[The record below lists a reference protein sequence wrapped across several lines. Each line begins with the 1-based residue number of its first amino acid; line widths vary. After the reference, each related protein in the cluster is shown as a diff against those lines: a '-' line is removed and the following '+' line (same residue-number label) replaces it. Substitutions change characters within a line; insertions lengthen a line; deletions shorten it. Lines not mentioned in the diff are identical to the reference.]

1 MKNGVN
7 IKEMF
12 DKISAK
18 YDKLNEIMTL
28 GLNSCIKI
36 KAIKNIPLKSDVKV
50 LDVCCGTGDIAIYIA
65 KNIALKG
72 EVTGVDFSVKM
83 LEIAKIKS
91 KNIKNIKFIEADALN
106 LPFAENEFDA
116 CFISFGLR
124 NLEDLKKGLEEMKR
138 VVKPGGFVVNLDTG
152 KPKGIFKFFH
162 EIYFHRAVP
171 LMGKI
176 FGGNYEPYKY
186 LTTSA
191 KEFPSSDELVE
202 IFRQIGL
209 KNVSKR
215 EFLLG
220 AIAQQFGQV

>member
-18 YDKLNEIMTL
+18 YDKLNEIMTF
-28 GLNSCIKI
+28 GLNSSVKI

-50 LDVCCGTGDIAIYIA
+50 LDVCCGTGDIAIHIA
-65 KNIALKG
+65 KNIAVKG
-72 EVTGVDFSVKM
+72 EVTGVDFSSKM
-83 LEIAKIKS
+83 LEIAKNKAQNL
-91 KNIKNIKFIEADALN
+91 KNITFFEADALN

-124 NLEDLKKGLEEMKR
+124 NLEDLKNGLEEMKR
-138 VVKPGGFVVNLDTG
+138 VVKPGGYVVNLDTG

-162 EIYFHRAVP
+162 KIYFHWAVP
-171 LMGKI
+171 VMGKI

-191 KEFPSSDELVE
+191 KDFPSSDELVE
-202 IFRQIGL
+202 LFKQIGL
-209 KNVSKR
+209 KNVSKH
-215 EFLLG
+215 EFLFG
-220 AIAQQFGQV
+220 AISQQFGQV